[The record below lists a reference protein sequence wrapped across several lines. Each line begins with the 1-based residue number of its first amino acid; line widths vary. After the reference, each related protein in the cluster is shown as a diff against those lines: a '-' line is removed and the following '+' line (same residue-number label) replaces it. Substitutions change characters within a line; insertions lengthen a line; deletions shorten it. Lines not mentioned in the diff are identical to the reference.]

1 MLHRRADKVVV
12 EDDPEL
18 SAPPEWRT
26 KTPAKFARLRR
37 LHALHAWLVQ
47 PVHASTV
54 GMMRIFFSVC
64 MYWQAQHFSDVF
76 DEFLTSK
83 QVFPYPGLGWV
94 APCGPAL
101 GRAILR
107 TNSIAAVMTGAGV
120 LTKPATLV
128 LFLTFTYVFLLCES
142 NHNNHYILICHV
154 TFVASALD
162 WGRYASVDAVA
173 AHFWRRWTDRADKD
187 KAVVA
192 RPEEVATVPYWNL
205 LLLQLLFSI
214 PCAAQPFP
222 AHSGGAIPAQFA
234 ERVSLHRLRRYF
246 FGFVAK
252 CNEDWLFRCQPLK
265 VWLAPGSAHTSD
277 IPFGLGLHWWYPWFI
292 AWGGMAYDGGIVFL
306 LFSRR
311 IRPLSFPAAMTFNFM
326 NKLMFNIGIFPYAML
341 GSLVLYLPPDLFGAV
356 VVFLRTPPQKW
367 ATDAAAV
374 MAAYPQTVWHWWWFV
389 PEAPPAPP
397 PTAAADAHH
406 QRGAA
411 PPPLTWR
418 QKLLL
423 MYIGSFCVFHA
434 LYPLRHFAIYP
445 KGVSWHEEGHLGAWH
460 MKLRSKHG
468 WLVLVATEADGSR
481 HAYPP
486 LQDPF
491 IGHDQKKKVTVRPHA
506 SMLYAAQLARLHMD
520 AGRNLSRLEA
530 YSCFSLN
537 SRAPGPL
544 FIPHADLLDY
554 IGNYELIPP
563 LGISA
568 VDKFLAPS
576 PPADVPPDELPAC
589 DPRGFPHPEAAG
601 ADEDY
606 RQSFASLHADAGL
619 VVHNFEPGDSSSG
632 RWERAVVRERRRE
645 KDAGGRPTGRELG
658 HEYAYTLGLHRMDD
672 KLEAYLA
679 ARPRRPTDARSV
691 APSGLFQL
699 ERGRERRD
707 GW

>member
-1 MLHRRADKVVV
+1 M
-12 EDDPEL
+12 
-18 SAPPEWRT
+18 
-26 KTPAKFARLRR
+26 ARSR
-37 LHALHAWLVQ
+37 L
-47 PVHASTV
+47 
-54 GMMRIFFSVC
+54 
-64 MYWQAQHFSDVF
+64 
-76 DEFLTSK
+76 
-83 QVFPYPGLGWV
+83 
-94 APCGPAL
+94 
-101 GRAILR
+101 
-107 TNSIAAVMTGAGV
+107 GA
-120 LTKPATLV
+120 
-128 LFLTFTYVFLLCES
+128 
-142 NHNNHYILICHV
+142 H
-154 TFVASALD
+154 
-162 WGRYASVDAVA
+162 
-173 AHFWRRWTDRADKD
+173 
-187 KAVVA
+187 
-192 RPEEVATVPYWNL
+192 
-205 LLLQLLFSI
+205 
-214 PCAAQPFP
+214 
-222 AHSGGAIPAQFA
+222 GG
-234 ERVSLHRLRRYF
+234 H
-246 FGFVAK
+246 
-252 CNEDWLFRCQPLK
+252 
-265 VWLAPGSAHTSD
+265 
-277 IPFGLGLHWWYPWFI
+277 PFGLGLNWWYPWFI

-397 PTAAADAHH
+397 PTAAADTHH
-406 QRGAA
+406 QRGAP

-418 QKLLL
+418 QKLLFV
-423 MYIGSFCVFHA
+423 YIGSFCVFHA

-481 HAYPP
+481 RAYPP

-606 RQSFASLHADAGL
+606 RQSFASPPRRRRAGGAQL
-619 VVHNFEPGDSSSG
+619 RAG
-632 RWERAVVRERRRE
+632 RLELRAVGAR
-645 KDAGGRPTGRELG
+645 GRPRE
-658 HEYAYTLGLHRMDD
+658 
-672 KLEAYLA
+672 A
-679 ARPRRPTDARSV
+679 ARE
-691 APSGLFQL
+691 G
-699 ERGRERRD
+699 RGRPRPPAAS
-707 GW
+707 

>member
-1 MLHRRADKVVV
+1 MRR
-12 EDDPEL
+12 
-18 SAPPEWRT
+18 
-26 KTPAKFARLRR
+26 
-37 LHALHAWLVQ
+37 
-47 PVHASTV
+47 
-54 GMMRIFFSVC
+54 
-64 MYWQAQHFSDVF
+64 
-76 DEFLTSK
+76 
-83 QVFPYPGLGWV
+83 
-94 APCGPAL
+94 PAL
-101 GRAILR
+101 PGAI
-107 TNSIAAVMTGAGV
+107 
-120 LTKPATLV
+120 P
-128 LFLTFTYVFLLCES
+128 
-142 NHNNHYILICHV
+142 
-154 TFVASALD
+154 
-162 WGRYASVDAVA
+162 
-173 AHFWRRWTDRADKD
+173 
-187 KAVVA
+187 
-192 RPEEVATVPYWNL
+192 
-205 LLLQLLFSI
+205 
-214 PCAAQPFP
+214 
-222 AHSGGAIPAQFA
+222 GAIPARFA
-234 ERVSLHRLRRYF
+234 ERVHLRRLRRYF

-252 CNEDWLFRCQPLK
+252 CNADWLFRCQPLK

-277 IPFGLGLHWWYPWFI
+277 IPFGLGLNWWYPWFI

-406 QRGAA
+406 QRGAP

-418 QKLLL
+418 QKLLFV
-423 MYIGSFCVFHA
+423 YIGSFCVFHA

-481 HAYPP
+481 RAYPP

-576 PPADVPPDELPAC
+576 PPADVPPRRASPRATRAASRTRRPPAPTRTIGSRLRAC
-589 DPRGFPHPEAAG
+589 TPTPGWWCTTSSRVPRAPDGGSALSSASGGARRARAA
-601 ADEDY
+601 APPA
-606 RQSFASLHADAGL
+606 AS
-619 VVHNFEPGDSSSG
+619 
-632 RWERAVVRERRRE
+632 AV
-645 KDAGGRPTGRELG
+645 PTTRTRS
-658 HEYAYTLGLHRMDD
+658 ASTAWTP
-672 KLEAYLA
+672 LEAYLA

-699 ERGRERRD
+699 ERGRERRTGGSRSGSRAGQLIPSISHRIHTVRPPTTLQTQVRCLRSQGRADARSRRGGRFCD
-707 GW
+707 GRSALRESGGAIA